1 MTGMLRILLS
11 TLLVVLAL
19 ASNSAF
25 AEDRF
30 GGYEKLEGGT
40 FPANAFTGQVVLVV
54 NTASYC
60 GYTRQ
65 YEGLQTLWAK
75 YREKGLVVLGMPSN
89 DFSQEPDSNAKIK
102 DFCEATFGV
111 EFPMTGK
118 QSITGAK
125 ANAFYKWAA
134 EQTGPRGVPT
144 WNFHKILVGR
154 NGEYLAWFPTELEP
168 SSTRMTRAIEAAL
181 EGRKLP
187 AGS

>member
-1 MTGMLRILLS
+1 MAHMVRPLLS
-11 TLLVVLAL
+11 ALLGLFLLATGPAL
-19 ASNSAF
+19 A
-25 AEDRF
+25 DGRF

-40 FPANAFTGQVVLVV
+40 FPPNAFAGQVVLVV

-65 YEGLQTLWAK
+65 YEDLQKLWAT
-75 YREKGLVVLGMPSN
+75 YRERGLVVLGMPSN
-89 DFSQEPDSNAKIK
+89 DFEQEPDSNAKIK

-111 EFPMTGK
+111 KFPMTGK
-118 QSITGAK
+118 QTITGPN

-134 EQTGPRGVPT
+134 DKTGPRGVPS

-154 NGEYLAWFPTELEP
+154 DGEYLAWFPSGLSP
-168 SSTRMTRAIEAAL
+168 SSTRIARAIEAAL
-181 EGRKLP
+181 DGRKLP

>member
-1 MTGMLRILLS
+1 MPGMMRALLCA
-11 TLLVVLAL
+11 LLLGLSLVTNPAT
-19 ASNSAF
+19 AA
-25 AEDRF
+25 DRF

-40 FPANAFTGQVVLVV
+40 FPPNAFAGRVVLVV

-65 YEGLQTLWAK
+65 YEGLQKLWAA
-75 YREKGLVVLGMPSN
+75 YRDKGLVVLGMPSN
-89 DFSQEPDSNAKIK
+89 DFEQEPDSNAKIR

-118 QSITGAK
+118 QHVAGPR

-134 EQTGPRGVPT
+134 DQTGPRGVPT

-154 NGEYLAWFPTELEP
+154 DGEFLAWFPTELEP

-181 EGRKLP
+181 AGRKLP

>member
-1 MTGMLRILLS
+1 MDRMTRTLLS
-11 TLLVVLAL
+11 AFVLVLAL
-19 ASNSAF
+19 VAGPAL

-40 FPANAFTGQVVLVV
+40 FPANAFAGQVVLVV

-65 YEGLQTLWAK
+65 YEGLQKLWAT
-75 YREKGLVVLGMPSN
+75 YRDRGLVVLGMPSN
-89 DFSQEPDSNAKIK
+89 DFEQEPDSNAKIR

-118 QSITGAK
+118 QSITGPN

-134 EQTGPRGVPT
+134 HQTGPRGVPT

-154 NGEYLAWFPTELEP
+154 NGEYLAWFPTDLEP

-181 EGRKLP
+181 DGRKLP